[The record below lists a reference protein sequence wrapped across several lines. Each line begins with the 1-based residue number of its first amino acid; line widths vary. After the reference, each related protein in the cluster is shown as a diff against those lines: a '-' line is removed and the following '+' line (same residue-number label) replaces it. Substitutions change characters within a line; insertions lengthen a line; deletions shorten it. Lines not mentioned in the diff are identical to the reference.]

1 MKIKIHIRL
10 LFSNYLNS
18 LINLNNVKNNNE
30 NENTLI
36 NVFLFS

>member
-18 LINLNNVKNNNE
+18 LIYSNNKKNNNE
-30 NENTLI
+30 ND
-36 NVFLFS
+36 FLNH